1 MSTNF
6 SPLRRTVQL
15 TLGLFGFSLTMAM
28 LIHSGMGA
36 MPWDVFHQGVALRS
50 GLALGVVVVASSVV
64 VMLLWIPLR
73 QRPGIGT
80 IANIVV
86 IGATL
91 DPFLL
96 LLQRIDPDPST
107 AGRVAL
113 GVAGVALNGVAT
125 AAYLGARLGPGPRD
139 GLMTGLVARTGW
151 PVRRV
156 KTAIEVLV
164 VAIGFALG
172 GTLGWATV
180 LYALGVG
187 PVVQVAARWL
197 APHLRPAVVPVE
209 VSEGVA
215 HLTQD
220 VASADGAVGPGPVE
234 GARGTRGTDGLGE
247 VPGEPE
253 PNAA

>member
-1 MSTNF
+1 VSTNF

-50 GLALGVVVVASSVV
+50 GLALGVVVVASSAV

-73 QRPGIGT
+73 QRPGVGT

-96 LLQRIDPDPST
+96 LLQRIDPDPT
-107 AGRVAL
+107 AAGRVAL
-113 GVAGVALNGVAT
+113 AVAGVALNGVAT

-187 PVVQVAARWL
+187 PVVQVAARFL

-209 VSEGVA
+209 MLDGVA
-215 HLTQD
+215 HLP
-220 VASADGAVGPGPVE
+220 SGA
-234 GARGTRGTDGLGE
+234 AAGTDAGNAGAAGRGDA
-247 VPGEPE
+247 PGEPE
-253 PNAA
+253 PHAV

>member
-1 MSTNF
+1 MPTTF

-36 MPWDVFHQGVALRS
+36 MPWDVFHQGVARRS
-50 GLALGVVVVASSVV
+50 GLALGAVVVASSVV

-96 LLQRIDPDPST
+96 LLERVDPDPST
-107 AGRVAL
+107 GTRVAL
-113 GVAGVALNGVAT
+113 AVAGVALNGVAT

-187 PVVQVAARWL
+187 PVVQVAARRL

-209 VSEGVA
+209 VLDGVA
-215 HLTQD
+215 HLPED
-220 VASADGAVGPGPVE
+220 VALGEGAEGTGPG
-234 GARGTRGTDGLGE
+234 GGTRRTRGPGH

-253 PNAA
+253 PDAA